1 MGTYKA
7 IATISWVF
15 DSEKHPEECLAY
27 AKSQLNKIVNC
38 EPNGD
43 EFDGFF
49 VQMDL
54 SKMNSRLKLIHVA
67 EFDINDVFSYVT
79 VEESKK
85 SWTINGQ
92 IYSVKMNSDRYLV
105 FKQNQSCAAC
115 GLQGTRLILDL
126 NPNDMNPHFNLYG
139 IEDGRLVLMTKDH
152 IKPKSKGGS
161 DTLENFQCMC
171 TTCNNLKG
179 AHNLSLEHCRY
190 LRRINKNYEKLP
202 KKELR
207 LLINSLR
214 EELSRKEE

>member
-15 DSEKHPEECLAY
+15 DSEKTPEECLDY
-27 AKSQLNKIVNC
+27 ARSQLNKIVNC
-38 EPNGD
+38 EPSGD

-79 VEESKK
+79 AEESKK

-105 FKQNQSCAAC
+105 FKQNTSCAAC
-115 GLQGTRLILDL
+115 GLQGTRMILDL

-139 IEDGRLVLMTKDH
+139 VEDERLILMTKDH
-152 IKPKSKGGS
+152 IQPKSKGGS
-161 DTLENFQCMC
+161 DTLDNFQTMC